1 MKKDKFLTAREK
13 KIKSVKE
20 KADTLYNNLS
30 KKVVDLIFTPLKP
43 DPIAIGFGI
52 RILVQI
58 I

>member
-30 KKVVDLIFTPLKP
+30 KTNLSYRESEEYLYKKMFK
-43 DPIAIGFGI
+43 
-52 RILVQI
+52 I
-58 I
+58 IIKY